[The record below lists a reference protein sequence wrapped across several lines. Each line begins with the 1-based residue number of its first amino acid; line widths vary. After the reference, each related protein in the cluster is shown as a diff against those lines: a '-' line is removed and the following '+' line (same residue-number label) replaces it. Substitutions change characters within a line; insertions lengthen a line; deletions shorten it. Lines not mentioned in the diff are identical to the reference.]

1 MKTKKAILTALV
13 LALCLLASCACAQG
27 WATVRGQ
34 SDRVHLRAGCSK
46 DEPSMGL
53 YFTGCPVWVTG
64 EAWNGYSAVVIGM
77 ENGYMMTKY
86 LSYDYVTPKTPVGTV
101 KTRNGSRVNL
111 RSEPNMDAPVVRT
124 LSSGTE
130 VTVYGETKSGWYY
143 VDTGWDE
150 GYIKSNLVKLSSSQ
164 TRSMSVSDR
173 LGAGAPTSA
182 SIPTK
187 TEATPYTGGTASSGG
202 AVLVQTLELDEGGRR
217 VLVEVTQI
225 GENPGYGEA
234 TYSVRVEMDG
244 ETTQSFVY
252 TGGRIDEYWKA
263 VYPTD
268 VNMDGYPDLLLMG
281 IAGASD
287 AFGTHFL
294 YDPASGRFVEH
305 DELADFS
312 VYRCT
317 LYPQTG
323 YVLNYL
329 HDGAATG
336 TWALYQ
342 WQNGQLVQLARA
354 SMLTPDADITSD
366 KLHAK
371 AERLVSGTWQTV
383 YDETF
388 DFDEAA
394 WQVHY
399 DAILDALWG
408 DVNPGEGQQLVPGL
422 M

>member
-1 MKTKKAILTALV
+1 MLV
-13 LALCLLASCACAQG
+13 AMALALCLLASCACAEG

-34 SDRVHLRAGCSK
+34 SDRVHLRVGCSK

-53 YFTGCPVWVTG
+53 YFNGCPVWVEG

-86 LSYDYVTPKTPVGTV
+86 LSYSYVTPRTPIGTV

-150 GYIKSNLVKLSSSQ
+150 GYIKSSLVKLSST

-173 LGAGAPTSA
+173 LGANAPTS
-182 SIPTK
+182 SSVPTR
-187 TEATPYTGGTASSGG
+187 TEATPYGGTASSGG
-202 AVLVQTLELDEGGRR
+202 AELVQTLELDEGGRR
-217 VLVEVTQI
+217 VIVEVTRI
-225 GENPGYGEA
+225 GENPDYGEA
-234 TYSVRVEMDG
+234 TYSVRVETDG
-244 ETTQSFVY
+244 TTTQSFVY
-252 TGGRIDEYWKA
+252 TGGRIDEYLKA

-287 AFGTHFL
+287 AFGTHYI
-294 YDPASGRFVEH
+294 YDSASGRFVEH

-336 TWALYQ
+336 SFALYQ

-366 KLHAK
+366 RLHAK
-371 AERLVSGTWQTV
+371 AERLVSGAWQTV

-394 WQVHY
+394 WQMHY
-399 DAILDALWG
+399 DAILSALWDG
-408 DVNPGEGQQLVPGL
+408 VNPGEGQELVPGL

>member
-1 MKTKKAILTALV
+1 
-13 LALCLLASCACAQG
+13 
-27 WATVRGQ
+27 
-34 SDRVHLRAGCSK
+34 
-46 DEPSMGL
+46 MGL

-86 LSYDYVTPKTPVGTV
+86 LSYDYVRPRTPVGTV
-101 KTRNGSRVNL
+101 KTKSGSRVNL

-124 LSSGTE
+124 LASGTE

-143 VDTGWDE
+143 VNTGWDE
-150 GYIKSNLVKLSSSQ
+150 GYIKSSLVKLSSST
-164 TRSMSVSDR
+164 TRSMSVSR
-173 LGAGAPTSA
+173 QLGTNALTSA
-182 SIPTK
+182 MVPTK
-187 TEATPYTGGTASSGG
+187 TVATAYTGGTASSGG

-217 VLVEVTQI
+217 VIVEVTQI
-225 GENPGYGEA
+225 GENPDYGEA

-252 TGGRIDEYWKA
+252 TGGRMDEYWKA
-263 VYPTD
+263 VYATD

-287 AFGTHFL
+287 AFGTHYI
-294 YDPASGRFVEH
+294 YDAASGRFVEH

-336 TWALYQ
+336 SFALYQ

-371 AERLVSGTWQTV
+371 AERLVSGAWQTV

-394 WQVHY
+394 WQMHY
-399 DAILDALWG
+399 DAILSALWDG
-408 DVNPGEGQQLVPGL
+408 VNPGEGQQLVPGL

>member
-1 MKTKKAILTALV
+1 MKIMKKAVLLALT
-13 LALCLLASCACAQG
+13 LCLLASCACAQG

-53 YFTGCPVWVTG
+53 YFNGCPVWVTG

-77 ENGYMMTKY
+77 ENGYMMTTY
-86 LSYDYVTPKTPVGTV
+86 LSYDYVTPRTPIGTV
-101 KTRNGSRVNL
+101 KTKSGSRVNL

-143 VDTGWDE
+143 VNTGWDE
-150 GYIKSNLVKLSSSQ
+150 GYIKSSLVRLSSST

-173 LGAGAPTSA
+173 LGTGTRMSA
-182 SIPTK
+182 TIPTK
-187 TEATPYTGGTASSGG
+187 TEATAYDGGTASSGG
-202 AVLVQTLELDEGGRR
+202 ATLVQTLELDEGGKAVR
-217 VLVEVTQI
+217 VEVTQI
-225 GENPGYGEA
+225 GENPDYGEA
-234 TYSVRVEMDG
+234 TYSVRVEADG
-244 ETTQSFVY
+244 TTTQSFVY

-287 AFGTHFL
+287 AFGTHYI
-294 YDPASGRFVEH
+294 YDPASGRFAEH

-312 VYRCT
+312 VYRCI

-342 WQNGQLVQLARA
+342 WQSGQLVQLARA
-354 SMLTPDADITSD
+354 SLLTPDADITSD
-366 KLHAK
+366 RLHAK
-371 AERLVSGTWQTV
+371 AERLVSSAWQTV

-388 DFDEAA
+388 SYTDAA
-394 WQVHY
+394 WQANY
-399 DAILDALWG
+399 DAVLSALWG
-408 DVNPGEGQQLVPGL
+408 DVNPGEGQQLVPEL

>member
-1 MKTKKAILTALV
+1 MKIMKKAVLLALT
-13 LALCLLASCACAQG
+13 LCLLASCACAQG

-53 YFTGCPVWVTG
+53 YFNGCPVWVTG

-77 ENGYMMTKY
+77 ENGYMMTRY
-86 LSYDYVTPKTPVGTV
+86 LSYDYVTPRTPIGTV
-101 KTRNGSRVNL
+101 KTKSGSRVNL

-143 VDTGWDE
+143 VNTGWDE
-150 GYIKSNLVKLSSSQ
+150 GYIKSSLVRLSSST
-164 TRSMSVSDR
+164 TRSMSVNNR
-173 LGAGAPTSA
+173 LGTGTQMSA
-182 SIPTK
+182 TIPTK
-187 TEATPYTGGTASSGG
+187 TEATAYDGGT
-202 AVLVQTLELDEGGRR
+202 
-217 VLVEVTQI
+217 
-225 GENPGYGEA
+225 
-234 TYSVRVEMDG
+234 TYSVRVEAEG
-244 ETTQSFVY
+244 TTTQSFVY
-252 TGGRIDEYWKA
+252 TGERIDEYWKA

-287 AFGTHFL
+287 AFGTHYI
-294 YDPASGRFVEH
+294 YDPASGRFAEH

-312 VYRCT
+312 VYRCI

-342 WQNGQLVQLARA
+342 WQSGQLVQLARA
-354 SMLTPDADITSD
+354 SLLTPDADITGD
-366 KLHAK
+366 RLHAK
-371 AERLVSGTWQTV
+371 AERLVSGAWQTV

-388 DFDEAA
+388 AYTDAA
-394 WQVHY
+394 WQANY

-408 DVNPGEGQQLVPGL
+408 DVNPGEGQQLVPQ
-422 M
+422 MM

>member
-1 MKTKKAILTALV
+1 MKIMKKAVLLALT
-13 LALCLLASCACAQG
+13 LCLLASCACAQG

-53 YFTGCPVWVTG
+53 YFNGCPVWVTG

-77 ENGYMMTKY
+77 ENGYMMTRY
-86 LSYDYVTPKTPVGTV
+86 LSYDYVTPRTPIGTV
-101 KTRNGSRVNL
+101 KTSGSRVNL

-143 VDTGWDE
+143 VNTGWDE
-150 GYIKSNLVKLSSSQ
+150 GYIKSSLVRLSSST
-164 TRSMSVSDR
+164 TRSMSVSNR
-173 LGAGAPTSA
+173 LGTGTQMSA
-182 SIPTK
+182 TIPTK
-187 TEATPYTGGTASSGG
+187 TEATAYDGGTASSGG
-202 AVLVQTLELDEGGRR
+202 ATLVQTLELDEGGKAVR
-217 VLVEVTQI
+217 VEVTQI
-225 GENPGYGEA
+225 GENPDYGEA
-234 TYSVRVEMDG
+234 TYSVRVEAEG
-244 ETTQSFVY
+244 TTTQSFVY

-287 AFGTHFL
+287 AFGTHYI
-294 YDPASGRFVEH
+294 YDPASGRFAEH

-312 VYRCT
+312 VYRCI

-342 WQNGQLVQLARA
+342 WQSGQLVQLARA
-354 SMLTPDADITSD
+354 SLLTPDADITGD
-366 KLHAK
+366 RLHAK
-371 AERLVSGTWQTV
+371 AERLVSGAWQTV

-388 DFDEAA
+388 AYTDAA
-394 WQVHY
+394 WQANY

-408 DVNPGEGQQLVPGL
+408 DVNPGEGQQLVPQ
-422 M
+422 MM

>member
-1 MKTKKAILTALV
+1 MKNMKKAVLLA

-53 YFTGCPVWVTG
+53 YFNGCPVWVTG

-86 LSYDYVTPKTPVGTV
+86 LSYDYVTPRTPIGTV
-101 KTRNGSRVNL
+101 KTSGSRVNL

-143 VDTGWDE
+143 VNTGWDE
-150 GYIKSNLVKLSSSQ
+150 GYIKSSLVKLSSST
-164 TRSMSVSDR
+164 TRSMSVSNR
-173 LGAGAPTSA
+173 LGTGTQMSA
-182 SIPTK
+182 TIPTK
-187 TEATPYTGGTASSGG
+187 TEATAYDGGTASSGG
-202 AVLVQTLELDEGGRR
+202 ATLVQTLELDEGGKAVR
-217 VLVEVTQI
+217 VEVTQI
-225 GENPGYGEA
+225 GENPDYGEA
-234 TYSVRVEMDG
+234 TYSVRVEAEG
-244 ETTQSFVY
+244 TTTQSFVY

-287 AFGTHFL
+287 AFGTHYI
-294 YDPASGRFVEH
+294 YDPASGRFAEH

-312 VYRCT
+312 VYRCI

-342 WQNGQLVQLARA
+342 WQSGQLVQLARA
-354 SMLTPDADITSD
+354 SLLTPDADITGD
-366 KLHAK
+366 RLHAK
-371 AERLVSGTWQTV
+371 AERLVSGAWQTV

-388 DFDEAA
+388 AYTDAA
-394 WQVHY
+394 WQANY

-408 DVNPGEGQQLVPGL
+408 DVNPGEGQQLVPQ
-422 M
+422 MM